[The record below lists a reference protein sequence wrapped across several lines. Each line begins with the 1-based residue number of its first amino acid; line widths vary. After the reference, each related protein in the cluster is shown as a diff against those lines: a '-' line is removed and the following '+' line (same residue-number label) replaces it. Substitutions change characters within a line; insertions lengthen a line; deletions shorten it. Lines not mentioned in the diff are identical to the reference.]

1 MGKIFM
7 NSGNSKTP
15 DLHRL
20 LLNLSVKNKVKKRND
35 KYVYLSTNLSTYCT
49 WKNMKNQTKI
59 INWKFGSDME
69 LRISITWRII
79 CRIRYSSLFWI
90 YLKKHGENTDE
101 PSIIIYIN
109 KIENRITFKI
119 KTGYYFEPLTHE
131 KMELLGSTKNKITKE
146 EICEKSASF
155 RNYLSSISTLQYC

>member
-59 INWKFGSDME
+59 IN
-69 LRISITWRII
+69 
-79 CRIRYSSLFWI
+79 
-90 YLKKHGENTDE
+90 
-101 PSIIIYIN
+101 
-109 KIENRITFKI
+109 
-119 KTGYYFEPLTHE
+119 
-131 KMELLGSTKNKITKE
+131 
-146 EICEKSASF
+146 
-155 RNYLSSISTLQYC
+155 